1 MRRGSLKRF
10 SWIMV
15 LLAGLFQVLTL
26 ILDQIVIQKQDE
38 NRRMTFER
46 SSSLEKRNLLLN
58 TNNRVVTSYKSN
70 DFLVLILS
78 SSNISQKKK
87 DYLYFSGL
95 FDQTRLMEDIFR
107 DEYIKKIFSKKTL
120 RAYNRDLNPD
130 SEFKN
135 YNYIEY
141 FNILIK
147 DNHETSEEIK
157 ENFSRNSEYYYVD
170 GEILTLDDGRK
181 LKTSEVIQSYVQ
193 HNIYYLDEFNR
204 AVLEELISLENKIRL
219 INEDLYENN
228 SSRQIYLL
236 SGVSTQLLSLFFLL
250 LLFRDLLIIP
260 KKIKK
265 SFFKLTDKIS

>member
-58 TNNRVVTSYKSN
+58 TNNRVITSYKSN
-70 DFLVLILS
+70 DFLVFILS

>member
-38 NRRMTFER
+38 NRRMIFER

-58 TNNRVVTSYKSN
+58 TNDRVVTSYKSN

-78 SSNISQKKK
+78 SSNISKKKK

-147 DNHETSEEIK
+147 DNHETSEEIN
-157 ENFSRNSEYYYVD
+157 ENLSRNSEYYYVD

-204 AVLEELISLENKIRL
+204 VVLEELISLENKIRL

>member
-1 MRRGSLKRF
+1 MKPQRK
-10 SWIMV
+10 
-15 LLAGLFQVLTL
+15 
-26 ILDQIVIQKQDE
+26 
-38 NRRMTFER
+38 
-46 SSSLEKRNLLLN
+46 
-58 TNNRVVTSYKSN
+58 
-70 DFLVLILS
+70 
-78 SSNISQKKK
+78 
-87 DYLYFSGL
+87 
-95 FDQTRLMEDIFR
+95 LM
-107 DEYIKKIFSKKTL
+107 KI
-120 RAYNRDLNPD
+120 
-130 SEFKN
+130 
-135 YNYIEY
+135 
-141 FNILIK
+141 
-147 DNHETSEEIK
+147 
-157 ENFSRNSEYYYVD
+157 FSRNSEYYYVD

-265 SFFKLTDKIS
+265 TFFKFTDKIS